1 MIDIFVA
8 AWEADAA
15 LEDFLSKI
23 AAVRALPAVPSFT
36 VVVAFDMTEEAAA
49 QAAADLS
56 TWTFPIRAFAAA
68 RHRGAGAALKS
79 ALPSLQGDKVFFIPS
94 APEATLSLLKA
105 CLLHHDE
112 ADAVLCFPINV
123 EARNIVRTI
132 GSFAFRMLYLV
143 SFGTGIN
150 AMNGT
155 GLYPVAVLRQLKLRG
170 NRFALLSE
178 INTRI
183 LRTAA
188 TYCEIPYSIETDRRF
203 WRGLKIADLIDLLRS
218 YLTMLV
224 ELRLSGEAAPI
235 GPDHEARLR
244 CLPPKLA
251 PHLDRPATGDATDAN
266 LLSFIVPAL
275 NEEENLDATFATIL
289 KSCGPFAHLRY
300 EIIIVNDGS
309 TDRTGPI
316 ADALAERHPGLVRV
330 VHHAVNRGVGASV
343 SDGVAV
349 CKGDRFIWVAGDNQ
363 MSSETLVVL
372 LRFDRTAEIVLSF
385 PSNIVARGILR
396 NLISQIYLLA
406 YLVGCGCY
414 LNYVNGS
421 GIYPVALFDDM
432 QIRGRRFSLLAEMHA
447 KMIRSGASF
456 IEVPGYANPTA
467 EANRR
472 VLRAVNPRN
481 VAESVLRFACVVWEL
496 AISRRWRFNHRPRR
510 LLMDF

>member
-8 AWEADAA
+8 AWEVDAA

-23 AAVRALPAVPSFT
+23 AAVRALPSVPPFT
-36 VVVAFDMTEEAAA
+36 IVLALDMTADAAA
-49 QAAADLS
+49 QAATDLA
-56 TWTFPIRAFAAA
+56 TWSLPIKAFAAP
-68 RHRGAGAALKS
+68 RRRGAGAALKS
-79 ALPSLQGDKVFFIPS
+79 ALPQLQGEKMFFIPS
-94 APEATLSLLKA
+94 LPEATLSLLKA
-105 CLLHHDE
+105 CLLHHNE

-123 EARNIVRTI
+123 EARNIVRII

-155 GLYPVAVLRQLKLRG
+155 GLYPVAVLRKLQLRG

-178 INTRI
+178 INTRL
-183 LRTAA
+183 LRTSA
-188 TYCEIPYSIETDRRF
+188 TYCEIPYYIETDRRF

-218 YLTMLV
+218 YFTMLV

-244 CLPPKLA
+244 CLPPHLA
-251 PHLDRPATGDATDAN
+251 RHLDTERRAAATGSLA
-266 LLSFIVPAL
+266 FVIPAL
-275 NEEENLDATFATIL
+275 NEEDNLENTFATLQTTCL
-289 KSCGPFAHLRY
+289 KFPEVQY

-309 TDRTGPI
+309 TDLTGQL
-316 ADALAERHPGLVRV
+316 ADSLAERHPDVVRV
-330 VHHAVNRGVGASV
+330 VHHATNRGVGASI
-343 SDGVAV
+343 SSGVAA
-349 CKGDRFIWVAGDNQ
+349 CKADRFIWVAGDNQ
-363 MSSETLVVL
+363 TSQETLVAL
-372 LRFDRTAEIVLSF
+372 LRFDLAADVVLSF

-421 GIYPVALFDDM
+421 GIYPVLLFREM
-432 QIRGRRFSLLAEMHA
+432 AIRGRRFSLLAEMNV
-447 KMIRSGASF
+447 KLVRSGASF

-481 VAESVLRFACVVWEL
+481 VAESLLGFIRVAWEL
-496 AISRRWRFNHRPRR
+496 TVSRRARFSHRPRR
-510 LLMDF
+510 LLIEF